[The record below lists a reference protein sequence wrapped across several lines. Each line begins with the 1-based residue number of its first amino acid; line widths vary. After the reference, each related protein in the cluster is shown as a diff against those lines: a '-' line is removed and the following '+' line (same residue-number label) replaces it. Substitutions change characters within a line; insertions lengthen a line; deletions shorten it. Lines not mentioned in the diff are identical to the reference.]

1 VLSAKIAGVLRSE
14 FTVTSRALGR
24 FVACALGAALLVYG
38 TARVAPQLTLEPHW
52 AFVVAYSA
60 VTLEILVLSWC
71 APRLSPLR
79 SALVCAL
86 PLLGWVALAQLSA
99 TARTAALLTLTLGSV
114 AALLGS
120 ALGARIEKP
129 GQLAAVAVVSA
140 IADLW
145 SVFDPSAPSARF
157 AEQALA
163 RPDQLALFALPFPVL
178 GTPLIPAVIGA
189 GDVVFAALY
198 VAAFRAHGLS
208 VRRVLLAL
216 AAGFAL
222 GLLGLLV
229 TLEPL
234 PLLPLLGAAVV
245 LSDPAARSLSARE
258 WRTVI
263 GVSAALVLAIALRLS
278 R

>member
-1 VLSAKIAGVLRSE
+1 MNIVSVPRSE
-14 FTVTSRALGR
+14 PTLFSRALGR
-24 FVACALGAALLVYG
+24 FVGCALGCALLVYG
-38 TARVAPQLTLEPHW
+38 TGTVAPALPLEAHW
-52 AFVVAYSA
+52 AFVLAYGA
-60 VTLEILVLSWC
+60 VTLEILALSWC
-71 APRLSPLR
+71 APRLSLLF
-79 SALVCAL
+79 SALGCAL
-86 PLLGWVALAQLSA
+86 PVLGLVALAQLPASA
-99 TARTAALLTLTLGSV
+99 PNAALLTLALGTL
-114 AALLGS
+114 ATLLGA
-120 ALGARIEKP
+120 ALGARIERP
-129 GQLAAVAVVSA
+129 GQLVAVALVSA

-163 RPDQLALFALPFPVL
+163 RPEQLALFALPFPVL
-178 GTPLIPAVIGA
+178 GTPLIPAVIGG

-216 AAGFAL
+216 GAGFVV
-222 GLLGLLV
+222 GLVGLLV

-245 LSDPAARSLSARE
+245 VSEPAARSLSARE

-263 GVSAALVLAIALRLS
+263 GVSAALVLAIVLRLS

>member
-1 VLSAKIAGVLRSE
+1 MPSSASAGAKPPPADAR
-14 FTVTSRALGR
+14 RALGW
-24 FVACALGAALLVYG
+24 FFGSALTSAALVWGIGL
-38 TARVAPQLTLEPHW
+38 VAPALSIAPQS
-52 AFVVAYSA
+52 AFILAYAA
-60 VTLEILVLSWC
+60 VTAEILALSWS
-71 APRLSPLR
+71 APRLTPVPTALLCALAVG
-79 SALVCAL
+79 ALVVLA
-86 PLLGWVALAQLSA
+86 PLAVSPV
-99 TARTAALLTLTLGSV
+99 TAALLTLSLGCL
-114 AALLGS
+114 AALLGA

-129 GQLAAVAVVSA
+129 GQLAAVALVSA

-157 AEQALA
+157 AEQAIA
-163 RPDQLALFALPFPVL
+163 QPDRLALFALPFPLL

-198 VAAFRAHGLS
+198 VAAFRAHALS
-208 VRRVLLAL
+208 VKRVLLAL
-216 AAGFAL
+216 SAGFAL

-245 LSDPAARSLSARE
+245 LTDPAARSLTRRE

-263 GVSAALVLAIALRLS
+263 GVCAALVVAIALRLS